1 MHYHR
6 FPGCTPPLA
15 ACLAVLLMAGCAARA
30 ATPIDYADIAEI
42 RTIDGLTVSPDGRY
56 VAYRVVSP
64 SVAAN
69 HITEQWYRVPVDGG
83 EPERLGDA
91 AEPIVMPLHDV
102 VEDSVSQWNAD
113 GSALYVRRLE
123 GAAIEVHRLAPS
135 GVSQRAVVDAADVER
150 FTIEGNIVRYQVR
163 APRAEIDAR
172 QADEAR
178 RGVHFGTEVFT
189 EGLPMT
195 RSVSIGTRETS
206 IRRTGAIG
214 PIEAFAGPLR
224 DKQAI
229 IAELGAPSAE
239 QRTINPSLDLRGP
252 IALPGGLRLVLET
265 RVPSDPLWGRDFR
278 SDRITVLRADGRR
291 LVCSHDVCTGA
302 PRQLRFISA
311 SRTGEVVF
319 ARADQAGRT
328 VLHGWTPATDRLRTI
343 AEIGGSIDGGIRYTR
358 PHCPLAGNS
367 LLCVE
372 AGPVQPPRLV
382 RIDLATGAVTALADP
397 NAVLR
402 AKPHLAPKYLSWT
415 DGKGLSAA
423 GLLILPENRTGPVPL
438 VITTTACRGYLRGGA
453 VPLAPEQILA
463 RHGIAAL
470 CVSASDEGGNARG
483 PDGKPVPLALHE
495 TALSAYA
502 VIIEKLAG
510 EGVIDRKRV
519 ALTGHSFG
527 AIITTH
533 AISHTDLFSA
543 AVIGTGITTDPA
555 VFTISAPHADSPRAI
570 SFHGTGLPAPE
581 DDPKGIWKSVS
592 PSLNA
597 GRIRAPLL
605 IQPPED
611 EWLMALPLFSAIDRS
626 GGTVDMYVYPRSG
639 HMLQRYPSHESWRL
653 RRSVEWLVFWLL
665 GKEIPDAAT
674 ADQYRHW
681 RVLRDERNAR
691 RDTSNVPNSASS
703 SPHRQGS

>member
-6 FPGCTPPLA
+6 FPGCTPPIVAGLV
-15 ACLAVLLMAGCAARA
+15 VLLMAGCAARA
-30 ATPIDYADIAEI
+30 ATPIDYTDIAEI
-42 RTIDGLTVSPDGRY
+42 RTIDGLSISPDGRY
-56 VAYRVVSP
+56 AAYRIVTP

-69 HITEQWYRVPVDGG
+69 RITEQWYRVPVAGG
-83 EPERLGDA
+83 EPERLGGS

-102 VEDSVSQWNAD
+102 VEDPVSQWNAD

-123 GAAIEVHRLAPS
+123 GAAIEVHRLAP
-135 GVSQRAVVDAADVER
+135 GGGSQRVVADAADIER
-150 FTIEGNIVRYQVR
+150 FTIEGNIIRYQVR
-163 APRAEIDAR
+163 APRLEIDAR
-172 QADEAR
+172 QAEEAG

-195 RSVSIGTRETS
+195 RSVPIGTRETS

-214 PIEAFAGPLR
+214 PIEAFAGPLHGR
-224 DKQAI
+224 QVF
-229 IAELGAPSAE
+229 IAERGAPREE
-239 QRTINPSLDLRGP
+239 QRAINPSLDLRGP
-252 IALPGGLRLVLET
+252 IALRGGLKLVLET
-265 RVPSDPLWGRDFR
+265 RVPTDPLWGKDFQ
-278 SDRITVLRADGRR
+278 SDRITVLRADGCR
-291 LVCSHDVCTGA
+291 LVCGHDACTGA
-302 PRQLRFISA
+302 PRQLRFVVA
-311 SRTGEVVF
+311 SQAGEAVF
-319 ARADQAGRT
+319 ARADQAGRMT
-328 VLHGWTPATDRLRTI
+328 LYGWTPVSDRLRTI

-358 PHCPLAGNS
+358 PHCPLTGNS

-382 RIDLATGAVTALADP
+382 RIDLASGAVAALADP
-397 NAVLR
+397 NAGLR
-402 AKPHLAPKYLSWT
+402 AKPHLTPTFLSWT
-415 DGKGLSAA
+415 DGKGLNAV
-423 GLLILPENRTGPVPL
+423 GLLILPEGRKGPVPL

-483 PDGKPVPLALHE
+483 SDGKPMPLALHE
-495 TALSAYA
+495 NALSAYA
-502 VIIEKLAG
+502 AIIAKLA
-510 EGVIDRKRV
+510 EEDVIDPARV

-581 DDPKGIWKSVS
+581 DDPTGIWKSVS

-626 GGTVDMYVYPRSG
+626 GGAVDMYVYPRSG
-639 HMLQRYPSHESWRL
+639 HMLQRHPSHESWRL

-665 GKEIPDAAT
+665 GREIPDAAT

-681 RVLRDERNAR
+681 RALRDKRNAR
-691 RDTSNVPNSASS
+691 GDAFNVPNSEPSS
-703 SPHRQGS
+703 RHRQGS